1 MNTEL
6 NKVYDKI
13 ACNSIKNDPFESG
26 GYVKKDFSITFFQSV
41 HLHSHIYA
49 PPYDF
54 YLDIINFK
62 NDILFCFHSHINNEE
77 VSENDLKFIKVYN
90 LDSLIYIIDSKKFL
104 SVNTKY
110 EKNYFSWD
118 FKSAG

>member
-1 MNTEL
+1 M
-6 NKVYDKI
+6 
-13 ACNSIKNDPFESG
+13 
-26 GYVKKDFSITFFQSV
+26 

-62 NDILFCFHSHINNEE
+62 NDILFCFHSHINNEK

-118 FKSAG
+118 FKSAR